1 MNALVISAIEV
12 AFATESIELTVKST
26 ESNESSGLTEIEIN
40 ALIDKENL
48 KYSRIREAYENG
60 IYNLD
65 ELSEAKKQTDDN
77 IKQLKKLLKPEK
89 STEQIKK
96 QFIHDKQDII
106 SLLKTD
112 NISEGEKNQILRS
125 FIDKIVFNRSDCTVR
140 ILYFI

>member
-12 AFATESIELTVKST
+12 AFATESIDLTVKSA

-77 IKQLKKLLKPEK
+77 IKQLKKLLKPDE
-89 STEQIKK
+89 EEVLVD
-96 QFIHDKQDII
+96 F
-106 SLLKTD
+106 
-112 NISEGEKNQILRS
+112 
-125 FIDKIVFNRSDCTVR
+125 
-140 ILYFI
+140 